1 MFDELYSSE
10 VWRRRQTEAPLGR
23 EREEYLE
30 QCAARGDA
38 RTSLIRKAERTL
50 VIAQLLQ
57 DWPADHRFG
66 PKDLDALARSYVK
79 DSKRCR
85 ARADLADVIRKI
97 SLESRD
103 FLCFLGRLG
112 PAAIPMAVRYAREIE
127 DFVQEHH
134 VERGHSRHTI
144 KLSRDGAIRF
154 LTFLADRNKS
164 LSQATPEYLDAYLHY
179 MGQRWS
185 RSSMA
190 SLGYQLRGWLR
201 FCEHRRWVRRG
212 LADCIMIPKVY
223 SQEGLPLGPARD
235 EVASVVG
242 DLNDRIRKLLR
253 DRAILLLLTVY
264 GIRSGEVCALRIEDI
279 DWERSTIRI
288 RSSKSSREAVTAL
301 EAGVG
306 EAILAYQQFGRQDSK
321 RPELFLRVIS
331 PIGPITRAAVWAVA
345 KRQSARVLG
354 PRRGW
359 NPHAFRHACARQLLG
374 AGYDLKRI
382 SDHLVHRSI
391 RSTTVY
397 AKVDLHGLRE
407 VAMDD
412 LGGLA

>member
-1 MFDELYSSE
+1 MFDELYSSRI
-10 VWRRRQTEAPLGR
+10 WRRRQTEAPLAK

-50 VIAQLLQ
+50 VIAQLLR
-57 DWPADHRFG
+57 DWPEDHRFG
-66 PKDLDALARSYVK
+66 LKDLDALARSYVK

-85 ARADLADVIRKI
+85 ARADLTDLIRKI

-103 FLCFLGRLG
+103 FLSFLGRLAT
-112 PAAIPMAVRYAREIE
+112 PAIPMAVRYARELE
-127 DFVQEHH
+127 DFIQEHH
-134 VERGHSRHTI
+134 VESGHSRHTI
-144 KLSRDGAIRF
+144 KMSRDGVIRF

-164 LSQATPEYLDAYLHY
+164 LPKLKPVHIDAYLHH

-185 RSSMA
+185 RNSMA
-190 SLGYQLRGWLR
+190 SLGYQLRVWIR
-201 FCEHRRWVRRG
+201 YCEGRGWVRKG
-212 LADCIMIPKVY
+212 LSDSIMIPKVY

-264 GIRSGEVCALRIEDI
+264 GIRAGEICALRVEDI
-279 DWERSTIRI
+279 DWARSIIRI
-288 RSSKSSREAVTAL
+288 RSSKSSRETVTAL
-301 EAGVG
+301 EPGVG
-306 EAILAYQQFGRQDSK
+306 EAILAYQQFGRQESK

-331 PIGPITRAAVWAVA
+331 PIGPITRAAVWSVA
-345 KRQSARVLG
+345 KGQSARVLG
-354 PRRGW
+354 PTRGW
-359 NPHAFRHACARQLLG
+359 NPHAFRHACARHLLG

-397 AKVDLHGLRE
+397 TKVDLHGLRE
-407 VAMDD
+407 VAMSD